1 MQKEYWLT
9 PNQADYIFSPTQ
21 MIMLMNYSESFDIST
36 GNIHGCSSFD
46 KDIPL
51 KELTF
56 LP

>member
-46 KDIPL
+46 KDIPV